1 MNPHLTVLL
10 VEDDTDLQLGCV
22 QALQLA
28 DIAVRAF
35 GSVEAVLPHLSP
47 GMASVIVTD
56 MRLPGAHGLA
66 LIAEAHDMD
75 PDLPVIMI
83 TGHGDVNLAV
93 QAMRSGA
100 YDFIPKPFSP
110 EQLVEVVQRALDK
123 RRLTLEVANLRRA
136 LTLSE
141 GLEGKLVGHSLA
153 ISRVRQLVTEVAD
166 SPVDVLIRGE
176 TGTGKEVVAR
186 ALHDHSRRRNAPYVA
201 LNCGGLPD
209 TLLDSEL
216 FGHEPGAFTGAQKR
230 RIGRIEHANGGTLF
244 LDELESMPLGVQVKL
259 LRVLQERSIERLGSN
274 QSIPVDVR
282 VVAATKD
289 DLLARAQQGSFR
301 ADLVY
306 RLNVVNIGLPALR
319 ERREDIPMLLDHF
332 MLLATSRYDRP
343 QPHLP
348 QAQLRQLMARDW
360 PGNVRELRNV
370 ADALVLG
377 VGPQWMSPH
386 MAPSAA
392 IDDASEPGL
401 AETVEQFERS
411 LIADALE
418 RHAGNVGQT
427 AKALRIPKT
436 TLVDKIRKHG
446 LGRFAP
452 EP

>member
-1 MNPHLTVLL
+1 MTSNLTVFL
-10 VEDDTDLQLGCV
+10 VEDDKDLQLGCV

-35 GSVEAVLPHLSP
+35 DSVEAVQPHLCP
-47 GMASVIVTD
+47 GLPGVIVTD

-66 LIAEAHDMD
+66 LVEEAHDID
-75 PDLPVIMI
+75 PDLPVIMV
-83 TGHGDVNLAV
+83 TGHGDVTLAV

-141 GLEGKLVGHSLA
+141 GLEGKLVGHSLS
-153 ISRVRQLVTEVAD
+153 IHRVRQLVTEVAD

-209 TLLDSEL
+209 SLLDSEL

-244 LDELESMPLGVQVKL
+244 LDELESMPMSVQVKL
-259 LRVLQERSIERLGSN
+259 LRVLQERCIERLGSN
-274 QSIPVDVR
+274 QSIPVNVR

-306 RLNVVNIGLPALR
+306 RLNVVNISLPALR
-319 ERREDIPMLLDHF
+319 ERREDIPMLLEHF
-332 MLLATSRYDRP
+332 MLLAASRYDRP
-343 QPHLP
+343 LPRLP

-377 VGPQWMSPH
+377 VGPQWTSPH
-386 MAPSAA
+386 AAPP
-392 IDDASEPGL
+392 DANGHNGSEPGL

-427 AKALRIPKT
+427 AKALHIPKT

-446 LGRFAP
+446 LGR
-452 EP
+452 